1 MIKERFISYVEDSI
15 RKNWEKEA
23 LSNYREKGYTY
34 REIAAI
40 MVKQHMAFREYGIR
54 EGDTIALLGRNSAN
68 WCATYL
74 AVVTYGAVVVPI
86 LPDFKP
92 DDLHNII
99 NHSDSKILFADDKL
113 WESLEPEKVKDL
125 QCVMSL
131 DSFEMLLSR
140 SGKITE
146 IYKSLD
152 DKFSQAYPAFSPA
165 DIKFSGIDNE
175 KLAVLSYTSGTT
187 GFSKGVMIPHRSLA
201 ANIRYAQK
209 NMPLEPGDK
218 VVSFLPLAHT
228 YGCAFEFLFP
238 FTYGCH
244 ITILTKTPSPQIL
257 IQAFKEIRPRLIL
270 SVPLVIEKVYKKQ
283 LLPVISKPAMKV
295 MLKVPGI
302 NKILFKKV
310 REKLE
315 TSFGGNFKELVIG
328 GAAFNADAEKFF
340 RKIGMRYA
348 VGYGM
353 TECGPLISYDGWRT
367 ARLASCGK
375 PVDTL
380 EVKIDSPDPQNV
392 VGEIILRGD
401 NVMLG
406 YYNDPELTASV
417 FDEEGWFHTGD
428 IGHIEEGKFLMV
440 TDRKKEI
447 FKLSNGKFIA
457 PQRVENILKESPAID
472 QIMVIGEHEKFASA
486 LISPNFK
493 YFEDWKTSRKVN
505 YSSNDELITL
515 PEVLQFFSSEVN
527 KMNKRLSP
535 PERINRFRLVKD
547 EWSPATGELSPTLKL
562 RRKFIHEKY
571 SEVVEQVYNK

>member
-353 TECGPLISYDGWRT
+353 TECGPLIRYDGWRT

-406 YYNDPELTASV
+406 YYKNEKATKEV
-417 FDEEGWFHTGD
+417 IDEDGWMHTGD
-428 IGHIEEGKFLMV
+428 LGVIDKDGYIYIRGRSKDMLLGPSGKNIYPEEIESVINNYKYV
-440 TDRKKEI
+440 TEAVVISEED
-447 FKLSNGKFIA
+447 KLVGLIYPDYEALRNDG
-457 PQRVENILKESPAID
+457 
-472 QIMVIGEHEKFASA
+472 IGEDGLAAALDTIRKDVNSRLPDYMAVTKFRVHPEEFA
-486 LISPNFK
+486 
-493 YFEDWKTSRKVN
+493 KTPKKS
-505 YSSNDELITL
+505 I
-515 PEVLQFFSSEVN
+515 
-527 KMNKRLSP
+527 KRYLYM
-535 PERINRFRLVKD
+535 K
-547 EWSPATGELSPTLKL
+547 G
-562 RRKFIHEKY
+562 
-571 SEVVEQVYNK
+571 